1 MRKKIIFMVL
11 AILCLANVSK
21 AETVTVDDFTITQG
35 ETYTVALQLTNTT
48 RNLTAFQMTLTLPS
62 GLTLVSAEPTGRYS
76 GQVVIG
82 QPANNEYNIC
92 GADLLL
98 GTISGTSG
106 DLLILTFEASNTF
119 RGGTAT
125 ISDIDFV
132 TVDRQHKTAPD
143 TSFKVDYEKGAVGL
157 VGDANEDEDVNVID
171 VMAIVNYII
180 GNPTDVFNEINA
192 DVNED
197 GEVNIIDAM
206 AIINMIL

>member
-1 MRKKIIFMVL
+1 MRKKIIFMVM

-35 ETYTVALQLTNTT
+35 ETYTVALRLTNTT
-48 RNLTAFQMTLTLPS
+48 TNLTAFQMTLTLPS
-62 GLTLVSAEPTGRYS
+62 GLTLVSAEATDRYN

-92 GADLLL
+92 GADLNL

-125 ISDIDFV
+125 ISDIDFI
-132 TVDRQHKTAPD
+132 TVNRLHVPAANT
-143 TSFKVDYEKGAVGL
+143 TFKVDYEKGQVGM

-180 GNPTDVFNEINA
+180 GNPLDVFNEINA